1 MKIRNLI
8 NFNRI
13 AELIIISSTPSFFY
27 NNMIEEES
35 IKEIDEKLSVNELYK
50 IFNYYKD
57 KISKKFDN
65 LIIVYSII
73 FSLTRK
79 DFDSVRDFF
88 IKLDSYDIRWLREI
102 KNIYFSRAKPPDYI
116 NVPANYL
123 YKVSFGTE
131 NYITIN
137 SRFNIKGENK

>member
-27 NNMIEEES
+27 NNMIKEES

-50 IFNYYKD
+50 IFYYYKD
-57 KISKKFDN
+57 KIYEKFDN
-65 LIIVYSII
+65 LIIVYSVI
-73 FSLTRK
+73 FSLTCK

-88 IKLDSYDIRWLREI
+88 IKLDSYDIRWFGDI
-102 KNIYFSRAKPPDYI
+102 KNIYFSRIKPTNYI
-116 NVPANYL
+116 DVPANYS
-123 YKVSFGTE
+123 YEVPFSTE
-131 NYITIN
+131 N
-137 SRFNIKGENK
+137 

>member
-1 MKIRNLI
+1 MNIRNLI

-27 NNMIEEES
+27 NNMIKEES

-57 KISKKFDN
+57 KIYEKFDN
-65 LIIVYSII
+65 LIIVYSVI

-88 IKLDSYDIRWLREI
+88 IKLDSYDIRWLEEI
-102 KNIYFSRAKPPDYI
+102 KNIYFSRIRPTNFIDI
-116 NVPANYL
+116 PANYS
-123 YKVSFGTE
+123 YKVPFSTE
-131 NYITIN
+131 N
-137 SRFNIKGENK
+137 

>member
-1 MKIRNLI
+1 MNIRNLI

-13 AELIIISSTPSFFY
+13 AELIIISSTPNFFY
-27 NNMIEEES
+27 NNMIKEES

-50 IFNYYKD
+50 MFNYYKD
-57 KISKKFDN
+57 KTYKKFDN

-73 FSLTRK
+73 FSLIRK

-102 KNIYFSRAKPPDYI
+102 KNIYFSRIKPINYI
-116 NVPANYL
+116 QVPANYS
-123 YKVSFGTE
+123 YKVPFSTE
-131 NYITIN
+131 N
-137 SRFNIKGENK
+137 